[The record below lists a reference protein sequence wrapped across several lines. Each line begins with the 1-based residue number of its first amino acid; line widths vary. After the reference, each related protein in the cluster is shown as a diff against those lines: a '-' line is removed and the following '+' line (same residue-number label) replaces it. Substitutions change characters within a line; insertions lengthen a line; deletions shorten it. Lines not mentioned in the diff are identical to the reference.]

1 MLDTDIQ
8 GGIAVV
14 SIDMPGRSMNVIDWD
29 LAAALDRCMTELGR
43 NADVTGI
50 ILTSAKPSFVAGAD
64 LAIMATFAAPG
75 MTLAKAAPLI
85 RRLGDPLR
93 RMEQIGKPIV
103 AAAPGTAL
111 GGGLEIMLAC
121 HYRIAAAND
130 KALFGLP
137 EVGLGL
143 LPGAGGTQRLPRQ
156 IGLTRALPVL
166 TGGKPLTASEALS
179 AGILQE
185 VVPPHDL
192 IPAARRALA
201 EGRVPAVQPWDLK
214 GFQPPGLAVTATE
227 GFNSFI
233 FANAATVARPGPCYP
248 APGAILSC
256 VYEGLRLPMDR
267 ALVVES
273 QYFGK
278 LATGPV
284 AQALIASGFF
294 LRQRMAKRGIR
305 RIDPADPGVARL
317 LGAMTA
323 ALTTE
328 AARLMAEGTSANRVN
343 TAARRAGL
351 PEVVAPA
358 AAATACPAG
367 AGALDRISRRLLL
380 AAALAA
386 AGEGGGDPDATDL
399 AALDLG
405 GFPAWTGGPLYLI
418 DRTGAAE
425 LASEA
430 AALGLTPPAGFA
442 SRPPFRKGQD
452 QWQTRS

>member
-1 MLDTDIQ
+1 MLNTDIRD
-8 GGIAVV
+8 GIAIVT
-14 SIDMPGRSMNVIDWD
+14 IDMPGRSMNVIDWD
-29 LAAALDRCMTELGR
+29 LAIALDRCMTELGQD
-43 NADVTGI
+43 ATVTGI
-50 ILTSAKPSFVAGAD
+50 ILTSAKSSFVAGAD
-64 LAIMATFAAPG
+64 LAIMADFAVPG
-75 MTLAKAAPLI
+75 MNLAKAAPLI

-156 IGLTRALPVL
+156 IGLTRALPIL
-166 TGGKPLTASEALS
+166 TEGRPLSAADALS

-185 VVPPHDL
+185 VVPAEDL

-201 EGRVPAVQPWDLK
+201 EGRVPAVQPWDRK
-214 GFQPPGLAVTATE
+214 GFQPPGLPINSIE
-227 GFNSFI
+227 SFNSFI
-233 FANAATVARPGPCYP
+233 FANAATVAKPGPSYP

-267 ALVVES
+267 ALVIES

-284 AQALIASGFF
+284 AQALIASSFF

-305 RIDPADPGVARL
+305 KMDPADPGVAHL
-317 LGAMTA
+317 LGALSA
-323 ALTTE
+323 ALKTE
-328 AARLMAEGTSANRVN
+328 AGRLTAEGTSANRVN

-351 PEVVAPA
+351 PEVLDPEGTPIAYPA
-358 AAATACPAG
+358 E
-367 AGALDRISRRLLL
+367 AGALDRIARRLVL

-386 AGEGGGDPDATDL
+386 AEAGGSDADATDL
-399 AALDLG
+399 AALDLA
-405 GFPAWTGGPLYLI
+405 GFPAWTGGPLYMI
-418 DRTGAAE
+418 DRIGAAE
-425 LASEA
+425 IAAEA
-430 AALGLTPPAGFA
+430 EALGLDLPVGFA
-442 SRPPFRKGQD
+442 SQQPFRKGQAA
-452 QWQTRS
+452 